1 MNLKE
6 YRVLSKPHKHRAKAG
21 YYCLDCF
28 LPYQKPVDKKL
39 KCACGGIIAY
49 FGSKLEQRYWVK
61 FKLMEKS
68 GAITG
73 LHRQIRYPIVIN
85 GKTVGHYVADFIFYD
100 KHEKRVRV
108 LDAKGQEIEAQKF
121 RRKCAEACNDIE
133 VEIVR

>member
-1 MNLKE
+1 MTQSDLIKDARNQRMNPKE
-6 YRVLSKPHKHRAKAG
+6 YRALSKPHKHRAKAG

-68 GAITG
+68 GAITDLKRIG
-73 LHRQIRYPIVIN
+73 MFGITKLN
-85 GKTVGHYVADFIFYD
+85 CDL
-100 KHEKRVRV
+100 EKP
-108 LDAKGQEIEAQKF
+108 
-121 RRKCAEACNDIE
+121 
-133 VEIVR
+133 